1 MADRPFEIE
10 YFEGNAKAK
19 TADLFNTMNEHLSPD
34 VVAVNTKVL
43 EELLKKGRATLRLLF
58 KMRLTDMNTLY
69 QQCGGDLGFV
79 QTLQDT
85 TEMKFATDEAP
96 GASHEDNTGMLA
108 TLADP
113 SSQVRTNPRTGVP
126 TDNVSSRL
134 TSDDIEDLDLPEHVF
149 SGIKTKDPHI
159 NAIGEPELE
168 AFTDAIVAHILCEYG
183 DLKAGLPLARHFGS
197 LAKARLTLPNYGNTA
212 GEDRNIGNMIFY
224 KCKNRLYVCE
234 APLPPPPA
242 PPPAPPTPDPTPTP
256 GQFNSFTLAE
266 RRQIQASPH
275 REQRGLDR
283 RGPRTHSSKPSVG
296 RVHQN
301 LHDGNCKKGSACE
314 ERADEAVAA
323 TNAVA
328 ATGGCFTLH

>member
-1 MADRPFEIE
+1 MSSLLRTADTRLAKSFAERVASRFLFGGAVVTGGGRQWGECLKCPSSLTPVKPQLAGHLTIGGRSCPRTAEFQRRRPLSAEIHEIGSSSSSPAVVAAAMADRPFEIE
-10 YFEGNAKAK
+10 FFEGNAKAK

-58 KMRLTDMNTLY
+58 KMRLTDMNALY
-69 QQCGGDLGFV
+69 QKCGGDLGFV

-159 NAIGEPELE
+159 SAIRARAGGVHRRHRRPHSVRVRRPE
-168 AFTDAIVAHILCEYG
+168 G
-183 DLKAGLPLARHFGS
+183 GLAPGASF
-197 LAKARLTLPNYGNTA
+197 RLA
-212 GEDRNIGNMIFY
+212 GES
-224 KCKNRLYVCE
+224 E
-234 APLPPPPA
+234 ANASQLWQHGWRRSQHRQHDLLQVQEPL
-242 PPPAPPTPDPTPTP
+242 
-256 GQFNSFTLAE
+256 
-266 RRQIQASPH
+266 
-275 REQRGLDR
+275 
-283 RGPRTHSSKPSVG
+283 V
-296 RVHQN
+296 RV
-301 LHDGNCKKGSACE
+301 
-314 ERADEAVAA
+314 
-323 TNAVA
+323 
-328 ATGGCFTLH
+328 